1 MIHSEIQEMLNSYT
15 ITSAEN
21 SRNAVKEI
29 VQEIAL
35 QSLSQTD
42 FFSKAAFYGGT
53 ALRVFHGLD
62 RFSEDMDFSLLEKDS
77 GFTFE
82 KYLPALEENLASY
95 GFQMSAVMKK
105 KKNQTQVKSAF
116 LKGNTL
122 VHMVKFAQWNPPVS
136 GIPSNEQL
144 KIKLKIDTN
153 PPAGAEY
160 EQRFKLLPQ
169 PYAVSI
175 YTLPSLFAGKIH
187 ALLCRNWKS
196 RIKGR
201 DFYDFVWYLSKGIPV
216 NLFHLEQRMKQTMHL
231 SEHEELK
238 LQDVKKMLE
247 QLFVSLDFER
257 VKEDVL
263 PFIKHPNSL
272 NVWSSEFFIS
282 ITEDNL
288 KKA

>member
-1 MIHSEIQEMLNSYT
+1 MDILLYKIPSS
-15 ITSAEN
+15 
-21 SRNAVKEI
+21 
-29 VQEIAL
+29 
-35 QSLSQTD
+35 
-42 FFSKAAFYGGT
+42 FAF
-53 ALRVFHGLD
+53 
-62 RFSEDMDFSLLEKDS
+62 EE
-77 GFTFE
+77 
-82 KYLPALEENLASY
+82 YLPALEENLASY
-95 GFQMSAVMKK
+95 GFQMSAAMKRK
-105 KKNQTQVKSAF
+105 KELTPVKSAF

-122 VHMVKFAQWNPPVS
+122 VHVVKFAQWNPPVS

-144 KIKLKIDTN
+144 KIKLEIDTN

-216 NLFHLEQRMKQTMHL
+216 NMFHLEQRMKQTMHI
-231 SEHEELK
+231 SEHEELR
-238 LQDVKKMLE
+238 LQDVKTMLKRH
-247 QLFVSLDFER
+247 FVSLDFER
-257 VKEDVL
+257 AKEDVL